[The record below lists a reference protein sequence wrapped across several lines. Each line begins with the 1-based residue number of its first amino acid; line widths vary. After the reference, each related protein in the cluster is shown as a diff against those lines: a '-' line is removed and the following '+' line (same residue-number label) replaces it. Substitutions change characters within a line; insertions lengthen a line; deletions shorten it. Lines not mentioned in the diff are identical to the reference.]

1 MSEIFDEVN
10 EELRRE
16 QLRKVWERYSG
27 LILGVAV
34 LIVVGVGGWRG
45 YQYWQAE
52 QAAKSGA
59 AFEAAVALADANKT
73 AEAQAA
79 FAKIA
84 ADGAG
89 GYRMLAQFRAAAETA
104 KSDAP
109 AAVKLYDAIAS
120 GGKAGAGERDL
131 AQLRAGELLIDTAP
145 YDEIRKRLEPLTAAG
160 RPFRHSARE
169 MLALSAW
176 RAKDT
181 TAARQWLDMIAGD
194 AETPSSMRSRAEALQ
209 ALLPPAAK
217 S

>member
-1 MSEIFDEVN
+1 VSEIFDEVN

-16 QLRKVWERYSG
+16 QLRKIWERYSA
-27 LILGVAV
+27 LILGAAV

-59 AFEAAVALADANKT
+59 AFEAAVTLAEANKT

-84 ADGAG
+84 TEGAG
-89 GYRMLAQFRAAAETA
+89 GYRMLAQFRSAAETG
-104 KSDAP
+104 KSDA
-109 AAVKLYDAIAS
+109 AEAVKLYDAIVAD
-120 GGKAGAGERDL
+120 GRAAAAEKDL
-131 AQLRAGELLIDTAP
+131 AQLRAAELLIDTAS
-145 YDEIRKRLEPLTAAG
+145 YDDVRKRLEPLTATG
-160 RPFRHSARE
+160 RTFRHSARE

-176 RAKDT
+176 RANDA

-194 AETPSSMRSRAEALQ
+194 AQTPASMRSRAEALQ

>member
-1 MSEIFDEVN
+1 VSEIFDEVN

-16 QLRKVWERYSG
+16 QLRKIWERYSA
-27 LILGVAV
+27 LILGAAV

-59 AFEAAVALADANKT
+59 AFEAAVTLAEANKT

-84 ADGAG
+84 TEGAG
-89 GYRMLAQFRAAAETA
+89 GYRMLAQFRSAAETG
-104 KSDAP
+104 KSDAA
-109 AAVKLYDAIAS
+109 AAVKLYDAIVAD
-120 GGKAGAGERDL
+120 GRAAAAEKDL
-131 AQLRAGELLIDTAP
+131 AQLRAAELLIDTAS
-145 YDEIRKRLEPLTAAG
+145 YDDVRKRLEPLTATG
-160 RPFRHSARE
+160 RTFRHSARE

-176 RAKDT
+176 RANDA

>member
-16 QLRKVWERYSG
+16 QLKRIWERYSA
-27 LILGVAV
+27 LILGAAV

-52 QAAKSGA
+52 QSAKSGA
-59 AFEAAVALADANKT
+59 AFEAAATLAEANKAT
-73 AEAQAA
+73 EAQAA
-79 FAKIA
+79 FTKIA
-84 ADGAG
+84 TDGAG
-89 GYRMLAQFRAAAETA
+89 GYRMLAQFRVAAETA

-120 GGKAGAGERDL
+120 GSGADAAERDL
-131 AQLRAGELLIDTAP
+131 AQLRAAELLIDTAP
-145 YDEIRKRLEPLTAAG
+145 YDEVRKRLEPLTATG
-160 RPFRHSARE
+160 RTFRHSARE

-176 RAKDT
+176 RANDA
-181 TAARQWLDMIAGD
+181 TATRQWLDMIAGD

-217 S
+217 G

>member
-1 MSEIFDEVN
+1 VSEIFDEVN

-16 QLRKVWERYSG
+16 QLRKIWERYSA
-27 LILGVAV
+27 LILGAAV

-59 AFEAAVALADANKT
+59 AFEAAVTLAEANKT

-84 ADGAG
+84 TEGAG
-89 GYRMLAQFRAAAETA
+89 GYRMLAQFRSAAETG
-104 KSDAP
+104 KSDPA
-109 AAVKLYDAIAS
+109 AAVKLYDAIVAD
-120 GGKAGAGERDL
+120 GRANAAEKDL
-131 AQLRAGELLIDTAP
+131 AQLRAAELLIDTAS
-145 YDEIRKRLEPLTAAG
+145 YDEVRKRLEPLTATG
-160 RPFRHSARE
+160 RTFRHSARE

-176 RAKDT
+176 RANDA

>member
-1 MSEIFDEVN
+1 VSEIFDEVN

-27 LILGVAV
+27 LILGAAV

-59 AFEAAVALADANKT
+59 AFEAAVTLAEASKAT
-73 AEAQAA
+73 EAQAA

-84 ADGAG
+84 TDGAG
-89 GYRMLAQFRAAAETA
+89 GYRMLVQFRSAAETA

-109 AAVKLYDAIAS
+109 AAVKLYDAIAAD
-120 GGKAGAGERDL
+120 GRAGAAEKDL
-131 AQLRAGELLIDTAP
+131 AQLRAAELLIDTAP
-145 YDEIRKRLEPLTAAG
+145 YDEVRKRLEPLTSAG
-160 RPFRHSARE
+160 RTFRHSARE
-169 MLALSAW
+169 LLALSAW
-176 RAKDT
+176 RANDT

>member
-16 QLRKVWERYSG
+16 QLKRIWERYSG
-27 LILGVAV
+27 LILGAAV
-34 LIVVGVGGWRG
+34 LIVVAVGGWRG

-59 AFEAAVALADANKT
+59 AFEAAVALAEANKP

-84 ADGAG
+84 SEGTG
-89 GYRMLAQFRAAAETA
+89 GYRMLAQFRSAAETA
-104 KSDAP
+104 KSDAG
-109 AAVKLYDAIAS
+109 AAVKLYDAIAAD
-120 GGKAGAGERDL
+120 GRANAAEKDL
-131 AQLRAGELLIDTAP
+131 AQLRAAELLIDTAP
-145 YDEIRKRLEPLTAAG
+145 YDEVRKRLEPLTTEG
-160 RPFRHSARE
+160 RIFRHSARE
-169 MLALSAW
+169 ILALSAW
-176 RAKDT
+176 RAND
-181 TAARQWLDMIAGD
+181 AASARQWLDMIAAD
-194 AETPSSMRSRAEALQ
+194 AATPSSMRSRAEALQ

>member
-16 QLRKVWERYSG
+16 QLKRIWDRYSG

-34 LIVVGVGGWRG
+34 LIVVAVGGWRG
-45 YQYWQAE
+45 YQYWKAE
-52 QAAKSGA
+52 QAAKNGA
-59 AFEAAVALADANKT
+59 AFEAAVALVEANKQ

-84 ADGAG
+84 TEGTG
-89 GYRMLAQFRAAAETA
+89 GYRTLAQFRSAAETA
-104 KSDAP
+104 KNDAP
-109 AAVKLYDAIAS
+109 AAVKLYDAIAAD
-120 GGKAGAGERDL
+120 GRADAAEKDL
-131 AQLRAGELLIDTAP
+131 AQLRAAQLLIDTAP
-145 YDEIRKRLEPLTAAG
+145 YDEVRKRLEPLTATG
-160 RPFRHSARE
+160 RTFRHSARE
-169 MLALSAW
+169 LLALSAW
-176 RAKDT
+176 RANDA

-194 AETPSSMRSRAEALQ
+194 AATPSSMRSRAEALQ